1 MANKTYMTS
10 SDLLS
15 SVKRRGNIPDTQD
28 MITDDEILEFANEEM
43 LLNLIPLIYSKH
55 ESYYLRSVEIPL
67 ESGLIRYPIPY
78 RGIGAK
84 VREIYY
90 KSSSGDVSPMM
101 GISVDDL
108 STGVR
113 SGNES
118 DSVFNYHFEGEEI
131 VLYTS
136 KTANLTGSI
145 VVFYFL
151 RPNALVKSNRVG
163 IIENILN
170 YSTPGYKQIYL
181 ESFPDAF
188 LTGGDIDFIKTK
200 SPHRV
205 VEYDISMVSINSNN
219 KYVVIAES
227 DIPSSIGIGD
237 RIALAG
243 ETDIV
248 NAPSDMHV
256 LLAQYTVERVL
267 EAIGDN
273 EGLKNAS
280 AKSAKMEQN
289 ANAILANR
297 NIGSPTK
304 VRVRNGTIGNAS
316 RNNRWRG

>member
-55 ESYYLRSVEIPL
+55 EGYYLRSAEIPL
-67 ESGLIRYPIPY
+67 ESGVTRYPIPY

-84 VREIYY
+84 VREIHY
-90 KSSSGDVSPMM
+90 KSVAGEVSEMF

-108 STGVR
+108 GSGV
-113 SGNES
+113 SVGNES

-131 VLYTS
+131 VLFTN
-136 KTANLTGSI
+136 KNANLTGYL

-151 RPNALVKSNRVG
+151 RPNALVKSERVG
-163 IIENILN
+163 IIQNIIN
-170 YSTPGYKQIYL
+170 DVTPGYKQIYL
-181 ESFPDAF
+181 TSFPDAF
-188 LTGGDIDFIKTK
+188 LNGGEIDFIKTK

-205 VEYDISMVSINSNN
+205 VDYDIPLFSINSNN
-219 KYVVIAES
+219 KYVVVAES
-227 DIPSSIGIGD
+227 NIPSSINVGD

-267 EAIGDN
+267 EAIGDS
-273 EGLKNAS
+273 EGLRNAS

-289 ANAILANR
+289 ANTILANR

-316 RNNRWRG
+316 RRNRWRS